1 MRISDW
7 SSDVCSSDLT
17 ILLAQGVLNHQP
29 RIPQETHDRGVAY
42 GLIRYCPI
50 CDAYEVRGK
59 RVAVLGCS
67 EHGAAEAMFVRHYS
81 ESVTLL
87 TQEVSQLS
95 KTERTEDRKSGV
107 EGKSVTVNLD

>member
-1 MRISDW
+1 MIRRPPRSTLLTH
-7 SSDVCSSDLT
+7 SFPTRRSSDLRTDSQAIEART

-81 ESVTLL
+81 E
-87 TQEVSQLS
+87 
-95 KTERTEDRKSGV
+95 
-107 EGKSVTVNLD
+107 